1 VVSILNHHYF
11 GTLTIKKVPI
21 YELPEQ
27 IGAAPSGGV
36 LKQPLHRNED
46 SLPPLLLSVSLAK
59 QQGSAPWS
67 SAIPVL
73 VEGQMSPVPVNLGTG
88 LTLQCDR
95 QNARSGQ
102 RKACKAIIYA
112 NCWFNNATGL
122 DVVLVRGTEPA
133 AIYNNLSVMDDEAWA
148 NVDSEDD
155 PSGFHVVLLGTQRRI
170 RLPFVGVGQSAKLSL
185 SSTHDCILKSDF
197 ISSSSSHGVS
207 STLFSLIPAL
217 LAFNTLD
224 DLEIGFRQ
232 DGQRAKDS
240 WIEPKTGCSAIYW
253 SFEGCRRLQ
262 LAVRASGSV
271 GGGSRNRREGQWSAA
286 FEVSEHGIGCFP
298 IRLPDASSKDHL
310 FCVQIQQCSSQLIT
324 LTVAGQD
331 ACHQLVNR
339 HPCLVVDGC
348 FANESIDG
356 CHFVAVHGS
365 KIPFGSS
372 GTLQLNSKRR
382 VCLLLGDVASHKSTS
397 IELALDT
404 PVNRIV
410 EFEFPI
416 SVRLDIVQRVAHIT
430 ISPVGLLV
438 GGLSKGNSL
447 SWKLEANVRI
457 PALNIGIRG
466 GQTESAESF
475 CCQLRGLNL
484 QCLQTETR
492 ETICELGGLQVDHVR
507 GRSSK
512 TKEQRS
518 VILASLPQ
526 PQPWRLKIV
535 REQLSETDAILR
547 SMSLEFFPAK
557 DNEGRPWGH
566 VLVFRLCLLTYEK
579 SPENGYKKKNTLS
592 WY

>member
-1 VVSILNHHYF
+1 M
-11 GTLTIKKVPI
+11 
-21 YELPEQ
+21 
-27 IGAAPSGGV
+27 
-36 LKQPLHRNED
+36 
-46 SLPPLLLSVSLAK
+46 PPGWMLCWSV
-59 QQGSAPWS
+59 
-67 SAIPVL
+67 
-73 VEGQMSPVPVNLGTG
+73 
-88 LTLQCDR
+88 
-95 QNARSGQ
+95 
-102 RKACKAIIYA
+102 
-112 NCWFNNATGL
+112 
-122 DVVLVRGTEPA
+122 GTEPA

-547 SMSLEFFPAK
+547 SMSLEFS
-557 DNEGRPWGH
+557 RQ
-566 VLVFRLCLLTYEK
+566 RQRR
-579 SPENGYKKKNTLS
+579 
-592 WY
+592 